1 MEATADLSYQID
13 KYEYELSRIL
23 DNHAPVRSRIVT
35 IRPLALWYNSNID
48 VEKKN
53 WRKLERR
60 WCKSR
65 LTINR
70 ELYQEQCK
78 LVSSMIKD
86 AKTNY
91 YSNIINE
98 NKGNQ
103 KVLFNTIDK
112 LLHRNVEKRYPT
124 ASSANELANTF
135 ADFFHKKIE
144 LIRNDLSADCTAVIN
159 PHPDEGICSIEL
171 DEFKHRT

>member
-1 MEATADLSYQID
+1 M
-13 KYEYELSRIL
+13 
-23 DNHAPVRSRIVT
+23 T

-48 VEKKN
+48 VEKKKR
-53 WRKLERR
+53 RKLERR
-60 WCKSR
+60 WRKSR
-65 LTINR
+65 LIIDW

-98 NKGNQ
+98 NRGNQ

-124 ASSANELANTF
+124 ALSANELANTF
-135 ADFFHKKIE
+135 ADFFHKIE
-144 LIRNDLSADCTAVIN
+144 R
-159 PHPDEGICSIEL
+159 
-171 DEFKHRT
+171 